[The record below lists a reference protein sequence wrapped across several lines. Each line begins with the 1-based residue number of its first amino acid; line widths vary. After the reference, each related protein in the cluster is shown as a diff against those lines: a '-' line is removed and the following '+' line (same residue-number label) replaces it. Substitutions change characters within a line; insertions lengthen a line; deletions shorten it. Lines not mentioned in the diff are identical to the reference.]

1 MQHVVAP
8 KSEDRVEQIT
18 TTCCI
23 VGGGPGGA
31 VLALALARSGIA
43 VTLLEAHTDFDRAF
57 RGDVIYPSTLTILDE
72 LGLIERVL
80 QLHHTKR
87 SQIIYELGEI
97 SMVMADLST
106 LKTNYPYIAMI
117 NQAELLEIVTT
128 EAQRYPSFRLF
139 MGTRMEELLMEQGRV
154 CGVRYR
160 TPNGWGE
167 VRADLVVGADG
178 RFSRVRK
185 LLGLQPEKVS
195 SSLDV
200 LWFRLSRKP
209 EDSTE
214 GLLRFGNQR
223 VVALLDRPDYWQ
235 IGYVIPKGKYQEV
248 RAASL
253 EQFRQSVVEICPA
266 FADRV
271 EELQEWRQ
279 VSVLSVDAD
288 CLPCWYAPGV
298 LLIGDAAHIMSPVGG
313 VGINCAIQDAIVAA
327 NILSQKLRDH
337 TVQIQDL
344 AAIQRQRTFSTK
356 FLLKY
361 QYFLQK
367 RLLDATINSS
377 KAFSV
382 PLMIRILF
390 GMPFTRDFLV
400 RMIVFG
406 PQPAHVKEL
415 LPKS

>member
-1 MQHVVAP
+1 MQNSTV
-8 KSEDRVEQIT
+8 SELEKQVEQTT

-31 VLALALARSGIA
+31 VLALALARQGIPI
-43 VTLLEAHTDFDRAF
+43 TLLEAHTDFDRAF

-72 LGLIERVL
+72 LGLIEPVL
-80 QLHHTKR
+80 RLHHTKR
-87 SQIIYELGEI
+87 SQIIYEMGDV
-97 SMVMADLST
+97 SMVMADLSH
-106 LKTNYPYIAMI
+106 LKTRYPFIAMI
-117 NQAELLEIVTT
+117 NQAELLELIVR
-128 EAQRYPSFRLF
+128 EAKQYPGFRLI
-139 MGTRMEELLMEQGRV
+139 MGARMEELLKEQEKV

-160 TPNGWGE
+160 THEGWGE

-185 LLGLQPEKVS
+185 LTGLKPEKVS

-200 LWFRLSRKP
+200 LWFRISRKP

-223 VVALLDRPDYWQ
+223 VVALLDRPDHWQ

-253 EQFRQSVVEICPA
+253 ESFRQSLVEICPV

-279 VSVLSVDAD
+279 ISVLSVDAD
-288 CLPCWYAPGV
+288 CLPRWYAPGV
-298 LLIGDAAHIMSPVGG
+298 LLLGDAAHTMSPVGG

-327 NILSQKLRDH
+327 NVLGHKLKKH
-337 TVQIQDL
+337 SVQIQDL
-344 AAIQRQRTFSTK
+344 AEIQHQRELSTK
-356 FLLKY
+356 FLLRY

-377 KAFSV
+377 KAFSIPPV
-382 PLMIRILF
+382 IRVLF
-390 GMPFTRDFLV
+390 GIPFTRDFLV

-406 PQPAHVKEL
+406 PRPAHVKQ
-415 LPKS
+415 

>member
-1 MQHVVAP
+1 MQTSTTL
-8 KSEDRVEQIT
+8 KSEKQVEQTT

-23 VGGGPGGA
+23 VGGGPGGV
-31 VLALALARSGIA
+31 VLALALARQGVA
-43 VTLLEAHTDFDRAF
+43 VTLLEAHMDFDRAF
-57 RGDVIYPSTLTILDE
+57 RGDVIYPSTLTIMEE
-72 LGLIERVL
+72 LGLIEQVL

-87 SQIIYELGEI
+87 SQVVYEMGDV
-97 SMVMADLST
+97 SMVMADLSH
-106 LKTNYPYIAMI
+106 LKTRYPFIAMI
-117 NQAELLEIVTT
+117 NQAELLELVVA
-128 EAQRYPSFRLF
+128 EASTYPGFRLL
-139 MGTRMEELLMEQGRV
+139 MGARMEELLKDGERV

-160 TPNGWGE
+160 TPEGWGE
-167 VRADLVVGADG
+167 IQADLVVGADG

-185 LLGLQPEKVS
+185 LMGLKPEKIS

-223 VVALLDRPDYWQ
+223 VVALLDRPDHWQ

-253 EQFRQSVVEICPA
+253 ENFRQSLLDICPT
-266 FADRV
+266 FVDRV

-279 VSVLSVDAD
+279 ISVLSVEAD
-288 CLPCWYAPGV
+288 CLPRWYAPGM

-313 VGINCAIQDAIVAA
+313 VGINCAIQDAIIAA
-327 NILSQKLRDH
+327 NVLGQKLKDH
-337 TVQIQDL
+337 SVQLQDL
-344 AAIQRQRTFSTK
+344 ARIQRRREPSTR
-356 FLLKY
+356 FLLRY

-367 RLLDATINSS
+367 RLLDSAINSN

-382 PLMIRILF
+382 PPVIRVLF
-390 GMPFTRDFLV
+390 GIPFTRDFLV

-406 PQPAHVKEL
+406 PQPAHVKE
-415 LPKS
+415 